1 MSDRRPAQTIGEL
14 DIHLGFVMDE
24 LRDMRGTLDRL
35 ATKEWVSAKI
45 TDLEVKIEA
54 NTPRSVWKRITDM
67 AVGVTALAAMF
78 GVVVA
83 IVKWTKL

>member
-24 LRDMRGTLDRL
+24 LRDMRGTQDRL
-35 ATKEWVSAKI
+35 ATKEWVSTKI
-45 TDLEVKIEA
+45 ADLEVKIEA
-54 NTPRSVWKRITDM
+54 NTPRSLWKRVTEM
-67 AVGVTALAAMF
+67 AVGVTALAAML

-83 IVKWTKL
+83 VVKWAKL

>member
-1 MSDRRPAQTIGEL
+1 MSDRRPATTIGEL

-45 TDLEVKIEA
+45 SDLEVKIEA
-54 NTPRSVWKRITDM
+54 NTPRSVWKRITEM
-67 AVGVTALAAMF
+67 AVGVTALAAML

-83 IVKWTKL
+83 VVKWTNL

>member
-35 ATKEWVSAKI
+35 ATKEWVSTKI
-45 TDLEVKIEA
+45 ADLELKIEA
-54 NTPRSVWKRITDM
+54 NTPRSVWKRITEM
-67 AVGVTALAAMF
+67 AVGVTALAAML

>member
-35 ATKEWVSAKI
+35 ATKEWVSTKI
-45 TDLEVKIEA
+45 ADLEVKIEA
-54 NTPRSVWKRITDM
+54 NTPRSLWKRVTEM
-67 AVGVTALAAMF
+67 AVGVTALAAML

-83 IVKWTKL
+83 VVKWAKL

>member
-35 ATKEWVSAKI
+35 ATKEWVSTKI
-45 TDLEVKIEA
+45 ADLEVKIEA
-54 NTPRSVWKRITDM
+54 NTPRSLWKRVTEM
-67 AVGVTALAAMF
+67 AVGVTALAAML

-83 IVKWTKL
+83 IVKWAKL

>member
-35 ATKEWVSAKI
+35 ATKEWVSTKI
-45 TDLEVKIEA
+45 ADLEVKIEA
-54 NTPRSVWKRITDM
+54 NTPRSLWKRVTEM
-67 AVGVTALAAMF
+67 AVGVTALAAML

-83 IVKWTKL
+83 AVKWAKL